1 MRGSKKPPEKL
12 RSIPRARTLRQGS
25 YRLVTDPAQSVVIK
39 PADPS
44 LKKAADL
51 NETDWFYQMLDAVW
65 DRAEKAYY
73 QGLEEGFD
81 SGLEKGRAEGQ
92 AMAVNFRRTLETME
106 SSLLEFFTGLERW
119 SVKLSMHIAEK
130 VVGTAAQQHQDLVKQ
145 TVRQAIQ
152 ETADKTRILV
162 RVHPSDYESL
172 KTLRTE
178 ITALSEGIE
187 HFKIEADGA
196 ITPGSCRVETPSG
209 LLDADF
215 TTQLRELRR
224 ALILHE
230 EAVQ

>member
-1 MRGSKKPPEKL
+1 MRGSRKPPEKL
-12 RSIPRARTLRQGS
+12 RGIPRAGTLRQGS
-25 YRLVTDPAQSVVIK
+25 YRLVTDPSQTVIIK
-39 PADPS
+39 PP
-44 LKKAADL
+44 AAAAQRQTEL

-65 DRAEKAYY
+65 DKAEKAYY
-73 QGLEEGFD
+73 QGLDEGYKI
-81 SGLEKGRAEGQ
+81 GLEKGRAESQ
-92 AMAVNFRRTLETME
+92 EVAVNFRRTLETLDL
-106 SSLLEFFTGLERW
+106 SLLEFYSGVERW
-119 SVKLSMHIAEK
+119 SVKLAMNLAEK
-130 VVGTAAQQHQDLVKQ
+130 IIGRAAEQHQELVKQ

-162 RVHPSDYESL
+162 RVHPSDYETL
-172 KTLRTE
+172 KALRSE

-196 ITPGSCRVETPSG
+196 VTPGSCRVETPSG

-230 EAVQ
+230 EAAK